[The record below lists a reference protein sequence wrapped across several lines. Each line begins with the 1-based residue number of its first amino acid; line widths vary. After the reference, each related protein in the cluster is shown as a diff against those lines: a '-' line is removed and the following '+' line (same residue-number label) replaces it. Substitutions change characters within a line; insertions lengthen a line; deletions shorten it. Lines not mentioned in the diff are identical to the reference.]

1 MMKEDDKKYITDSQD
16 KIKECS
22 NVSIC
27 VMICNIIIS
36 IVYLLAG
43 FLGHSI
49 ATLSEGVDSLIDAG
63 SSLLLLIGFKI
74 SARKPD
80 YRHPKGHTRI
90 EYIIGLLISE
100 IILFA
105 SFSLA
110 RQSITNFN
118 KLEVNTVPLF
128 LLIVS
133 VIGVFGKII
142 IANYISVKNKKL
154 YSTSL
159 KVYYKNTL
167 ADLKAIIF
175 VAISAIIQHFTTLP
189 VDAVAGLLLALLIG
203 IDGFKSFFENVSL
216 LIGEE
221 KEEIVLS

>member
-1 MMKEDDKKYITDSQD
+1 MKEDDKKYIADSQD
-16 KIKECS
+16 KLKECS

-43 FLGHSI
+43 ILGHSI

-80 YRHPKGHTRI
+80 YRHPNGHTRI

-110 RQSITNFN
+110 RQSIINFH
-118 KLEVNTVPLF
+118 KLESNTVSLF

-133 VIGVFGKII
+133 VIGVLGKII
-142 IANYISVKNKKL
+142 IANYISVKNKKIC
-154 YSTSL
+154 STSL

-167 ADLKAIIF
+167 ADLK
-175 VAISAIIQHFTTLP
+175 AIIQHFTTLP

-203 IDGFKSFFENVSL
+203 IDGLKSFFENVSL